1 MSILQRTSYLNKI
14 QPFIGKP
21 IIKIL
26 VGMRRVGKSE
36 LLKQVSEIL
45 LAQNST
51 GPCIYINKE
60 LREFDGIRDSHEL
73 NAYITQK
80 GGGKG
85 AAIFI
90 DEVQEIENWE
100 KSVTSYLAE
109 GMDVYITGSNAHL
122 LSSDL
127 ATLLAGRYI
136 EFPIYTLSFKEFSE
150 LRKSSANRNEEF
162 SLYLKF
168 GGLPGLH
175 AFEFME
181 TPSFQYLDAIYQSI
195 LLKDIVKRHNI
206 RNVTLLD
213 NVTQYIYDNIGNLF
227 NANNVSKFL
236 KSQRVNN
243 SLPTIQTLVRYIC
256 DAFLSHQVRQYDLKG
271 KRFLEINDKYFVSDL
286 GLRHAILGYREA
298 DIAGILENIV
308 YLELLRRDYKVSIG
322 KIGDK
327 EVDFICDRRGE
338 RIYIQVTYL
347 MSNQNI
353 IDREF
358 SSLENIQDNHP
369 KVVLSMD
376 PLHIKRETGIQHI
389 NIIDYLCQDFSL
401 SLNN

>member
-1 MSILQRTSYLNKI
+1 MSLLRRTSYLNKI
-14 QPFIGKP
+14 QPFVGKP

-36 LLKQVSEIL
+36 LLKQVRDDL
-45 LAQNST
+45 LAQNTS
-51 GPCIYINKE
+51 GLCIYINKE
-60 LREFDGIRDSHEL
+60 LRAFDGIRDSHEL
-73 NAYITQK
+73 NAYVTEK
-80 GGGKG
+80 GGCKG
-85 AAIFI
+85 TAIFI
-90 DEVQEIENWE
+90 DEVQEIVNWE

-136 EFPIYTLSFKEFSE
+136 EFPIFTLSFKEFLE
-150 LRKSSANRNEEF
+150 LRNSPASRSDEF

-206 RNVTLLD
+206 RNVNLLD

-243 SLPTIQTLVRYIC
+243 SLPTILTLVRYIC
-256 DAFLSHQVRQYDLKG
+256 DAFLSHEVRQYDLKG

-308 YLELLRRDYKVSIG
+308 YLELLRRDYTVSIG

-338 RIYIQVTYL
+338 RLYIQVTYL
-347 MSNQNI
+347 MSTQNI

-358 SSLENIQDNHP
+358 SSLEKIEDNHP

-376 PLHIKRETGIQHI
+376 PLHIKRETGIQHVH
-389 NIIDYLCQDFSL
+389 IIDFLLQV
-401 SLNN
+401 